1 MQLSGYTKPCRN
13 SILPGIIFMAVCLLL
28 ALPYTNSRAQISWQ
42 VLETNTNLDLLGLQC
57 LAEDTL
63 IVFGDNG
70 ILLKSTDG
78 GVSFTSFQNSGAL
91 IYTAA
96 FFNDLDTGFAGNGGG
111 NVLRT
116 TDGGS
121 SWSVTGGCVCYIT
134 DICFSDDQHGIYGG
148 PAGVFRSTDGG
159 NSWSEVSN
167 PPFFVP
173 HRLVA
178 FHDSVFI
185 AIYLRACLKSTD
197 YGQTWIADTV
207 NDNTN
212 YSLSA
217 LSFIDSQT
225 GFTITGDG
233 QLFRTNDQAASWNL
247 VSATGLPNVIKL
259 AFADSLNG
267 FLVSNQVNIYRTVN
281 GGLNWTFDFTAP
293 EAVSKL
299 EATSHTVYGTGQ
311 NGMILKREMITGM
324 HPPAVVHGIY
334 IYPNPVTE
342 TFMIEGTKQPMS
354 VSVFNNMGNMV
365 LYSKMNGGRMLDVSG
380 LSNGIYWLR
389 ITEAAQT
396 KMIQFEKL

>member
-1 MQLSGYTKPCRN
+1 MMISTYTELGPKI
-13 SILPGIIFMAVCLLL
+13 ILPRNIFIAICLLFSV
-28 ALPYTNSRAQISWQ
+28 AYQNSSAQNSWQ
-42 VLETNTNLDLLGLQC
+42 ILETNTSLDLLGLQC
-57 LAEDTL
+57 LADDTL
-63 IVFGDNG
+63 IVFGDDG

-78 GVSFTSFQNSGAL
+78 GISFTGFQNSGAL

-96 FFNDLDTGFAGNGGG
+96 FFNNLDTGFAGNGGG
-111 NVLRT
+111 NILRT

-121 SWSVTGGCVCYIT
+121 SWSVTGGCICYIT

-148 PAGVFRSTDGG
+148 PAGVFRSSDGG

-178 FHDSVFI
+178 FQDSVFI
-185 AIYLRACLKSTD
+185 AIYLRACFKSTN
-197 YGQTWIADTV
+197 YGQSWIADTV

-217 LSFIDSQT
+217 LSFIDSHT

-267 FLVSNQVNIYRTVN
+267 FLVSNQFNIYRTEN
-281 GGLNWTFDFTAP
+281 GGLTWTFDYAAP

-299 EATSHTVYGTGQ
+299 EAISHTVYGTGQ
-311 NGMILKREMITGM
+311 DGMLLKREITTGM
-324 HPPAVVHGIY
+324 HLPSMNPGFC

-342 TFMIEGTKQPMS
+342 TLMIDGVTQPMS
-354 VSVFNNMGNMV
+354 ATIFNSMGQMV
-365 LYSKMNGGRMLDVSG
+365 LYSKFNGRILDVSG
-380 LSNGIYWLR
+380 LSNGMYWLR
-389 ITEAAQT
+389 IAEAAQT